1 MIKTGF
7 NELDKLI
14 EGLKEGELIT
24 IAGRPAMG
32 KTTLGICIA
41 NNISNQKESKKVLYF
56 TLESKINYLN
66 SKRTI
71 DKNVIIVDDIYN
83 IEDIRTKSIEL
94 SKQDISLIIIDYI
107 QLVSTTSLKSNRKID
122 EAMNIA
128 REIKLLA
135 LELGI
140 PIIVISQLSRSLEQR
155 EDKRPIIHDLA
166 STGLENNSDKIIFL
180 YSDGYYAPGY
190 YIDIKD
196 IELIIIKN
204 RNLLIGTVKLK
215 YNKDTMEFES
225 ITSNI

>member
-41 NNISNQKESKKVLYF
+41 NNISNQKESKMVLYF
-56 TLESKINYLN
+56 TLESKADYLK
-66 SKRTI
+66 SKRTV

-83 IEDIRTKSIEL
+83 IEDIRTESIKL
-94 SKQDISLIIIDYI
+94 SKQGISLIIIDYI
-107 QLVSTTSLKSNRKID
+107 QLISITSLKSNRKID

-135 LELGI
+135 LELNI

-155 EDKRPIIHDLA
+155 ENKRPIIPDLA
-166 STGLENNSDKIIFL
+166 STGLEQNSDKIICL
-180 YSDGYYAPGY
+180 YSDGYYVSGY
-190 YIDIKD
+190 HIDIKD
-196 IELIIIKN
+196 IELIVIKN
-204 RNLLIGTVKLK
+204 RNLPIGTVKLK